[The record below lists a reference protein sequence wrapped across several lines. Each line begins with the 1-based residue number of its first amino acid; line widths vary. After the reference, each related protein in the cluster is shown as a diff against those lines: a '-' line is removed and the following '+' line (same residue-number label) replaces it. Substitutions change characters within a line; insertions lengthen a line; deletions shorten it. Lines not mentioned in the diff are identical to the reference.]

1 MSYWGLII
9 ITLLIITSKSYLFIG
24 LLFLSTCRR
33 TDPLFGKKFLI
44 SVLWQNST
52 NVSLKAGSIWFTKNK
67 SSLGWASYVEEDSIY
82 INNPFIRSI
91 KTI

>member
-67 SSLGWASYVEEDSIY
+67 SSLGWASYVEEDSITDY
-82 INNPFIRSI
+82 G
-91 KTI
+91 